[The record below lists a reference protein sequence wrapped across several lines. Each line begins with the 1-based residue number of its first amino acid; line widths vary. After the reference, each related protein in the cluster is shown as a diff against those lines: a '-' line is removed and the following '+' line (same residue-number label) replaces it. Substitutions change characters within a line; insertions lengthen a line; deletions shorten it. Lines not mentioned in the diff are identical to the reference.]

1 MLIIKRGYKRKY
13 QVGGSGI
20 FSNLKDFF
28 SGFIS
33 KKQVVDT
40 ALNIARS
47 AGQKA
52 GQKAIDFASS
62 KLTPKSQQIL
72 SKLVS
77 SIPPLAPQRA
87 TPQKALPQVTKPNLN
102 NLIAGSG
109 QGAIKIQD
117 LINEQIKY
125 VYEKLVALENSI
137 FELKVK
143 IDESIG
149 FTPSCPPTFC
159 NKIAPMRITVAVGG
173 PFESRVLTHCNCC

>member
-1 MLIIKRGYKRKY
+1 MLIIKRGYQRKY

-20 FSNLKDFF
+20 FSKLKDFL

-47 AGQKA
+47 AGQKV
-52 GQKAIDFASS
+52 GRKAIDFVSS

-77 SIPPLAPQRA
+77 STPPLTPQGT
-87 TPQKALPQVTKPNLN
+87 TPQKALLQVTTPNLN

-109 QGAIKIQD
+109 QRAIKIQD
-117 LINEQIKY
+117 L
-125 VYEKLVALENSI
+125 
-137 FELKVK
+137 VK
-143 IDESIG
+143 RM
-149 FTPSCPPTFC
+149 
-159 NKIAPMRITVAVGG
+159 NKQYM
-173 PFESRVLTHCNCC
+173 

>member
-1 MLIIKRGYKRKY
+1 MLIIKRGYQRKY

-20 FSNLKDFF
+20 FSKLKDFL

-52 GQKAIDFASS
+52 GQKAIDIASS
-62 KLTPKSQQIL
+62 NLTLKSQQIS

-77 SIPPLAPQRA
+77 STPPLAPQGA
-87 TPQKALPQVTKPNLN
+87 TPQKAQEVTTNLN

-109 QGAIKIQD
+109 QRTIKIQD
-117 LINEQIKY
+117 L
-125 VYEKLVALENSI
+125 
-137 FELKVK
+137 VK
-143 IDESIG
+143 G
-149 FTPSCPPTFC
+149 M
-159 NKIAPMRITVAVGG
+159 NKQYIQ
-173 PFESRVLTHCNCC
+173 

>member
-1 MLIIKRGYKRKY
+1 MIVIRRGYKRKY

-20 FSNLKDFF
+20 FSKLKDFL

-77 SIPPLAPQRA
+77 STPPFAPQGS
-87 TPQKALPQVTKPNLN
+87 TPQKAQQMTTPNLN
-102 NLIAGSG
+102 NLIARSG
-109 QGAIKIQD
+109 QRAIKIQD
-117 LINEQIKY
+117 L
-125 VYEKLVALENSI
+125 VRRL
-137 FELKVK
+137 
-143 IDESIG
+143 
-149 FTPSCPPTFC
+149 
-159 NKIAPMRITVAVGG
+159 NKQYI
-173 PFESRVLTHCNCC
+173 

>member
-1 MLIIKRGYKRKY
+1 MIVIRRGYKRKY

-20 FSNLKDFF
+20 FLKLKDFL
-28 SGFIS
+28 SEFIS

-52 GQKAIDFASS
+52 GQKAIAFASL

-77 SIPPLAPQRA
+77 STPPLAPQ
-87 TPQKALPQVTKPNLN
+87 KAQQVTTPNLN

-109 QGAIKIQD
+109 QRAFKIQG
-117 LINEQIKY
+117 
-125 VYEKLVALENSI
+125 LVRRL
-137 FELKVK
+137 
-143 IDESIG
+143 
-149 FTPSCPPTFC
+149 
-159 NKIAPMRITVAVGG
+159 NK
-173 PFESRVLTHCNCC
+173 

>member
-1 MLIIKRGYKRKY
+1 MIVLRRGYQRKY

-20 FSNLKDFF
+20 FSKLKDFL

-33 KKQVVDT
+33 KKQVVDI

-62 KLTPKSQQIL
+62 KLIPEPQQIL

-77 SIPPLAPQRA
+77 STPPLAPQGT
-87 TPQKALPQVTKPNLN
+87 TPQKALPQVTTPNLN

-109 QGAIKIQD
+109 
-117 LINEQIKY
+117 
-125 VYEKLVALENSI
+125 
-137 FELKVK
+137 
-143 IDESIG
+143 
-149 FTPSCPPTFC
+149 
-159 NKIAPMRITVAVGG
+159 
-173 PFESRVLTHCNCC
+173 

>member
-1 MLIIKRGYKRKY
+1 MIVIRRGYKRKY

-20 FSNLKDFF
+20 FSKFKDFL

-72 SKLVS
+72 SKPQS
-77 SIPPLAPQRA
+77 PIPPFAPQGA
-87 TPQKALPQVTKPNLN
+87 TPQKAQQVTTNLN

-109 QGAIKIQD
+109 QRAIKIQD
-117 LINEQIKY
+117 L
-125 VYEKLVALENSI
+125 VRRL
-137 FELKVK
+137 
-143 IDESIG
+143 
-149 FTPSCPPTFC
+149 
-159 NKIAPMRITVAVGG
+159 NK
-173 PFESRVLTHCNCC
+173 

>member
-1 MLIIKRGYKRKY
+1 MIVIKLGYQRKY

-20 FSNLKDFF
+20 FSKLKDFL

-77 SIPPLAPQRA
+77 STPPL
-87 TPQKALPQVTKPNLN
+87 TPQASTPEKAQQVTPDLN

-109 QGAIKIQD
+109 QRAIKIQD
-117 LINEQIKY
+117 L
-125 VYEKLVALENSI
+125 VRRL
-137 FELKVK
+137 
-143 IDESIG
+143 
-149 FTPSCPPTFC
+149 
-159 NKIAPMRITVAVGG
+159 NK
-173 PFESRVLTHCNCC
+173 

>member
-1 MLIIKRGYKRKY
+1 MLIIKRRYQRKY

-20 FSNLKDFF
+20 FSNLKDFL

-33 KKQVVDT
+33 NKQVVYT

-52 GQKAIDFASS
+52 GQKAVDFASS

-77 SIPPLAPQRA
+77 SASQAATPPLAPQGS
-87 TPQKALPQVTKPNLN
+87 QQVTTPDLN

-109 QGAIKIQD
+109 QRAIKTQD
-117 LINEQIKY
+117 L
-125 VYEKLVALENSI
+125 VRRL
-137 FELKVK
+137 
-143 IDESIG
+143 
-149 FTPSCPPTFC
+149 
-159 NKIAPMRITVAVGG
+159 NK
-173 PFESRVLTHCNCC
+173 